1 MGPMEERVQRLLE
14 PTVTSLGYELL
25 GVEYLSQGKHSRLR
39 LYIDSPDGIG
49 LEDCTMVS
57 HQASGVLDVEDPIK
71 GQYAL
76 EVSSPGL
83 DRPLFTPAHYEK
95 YIGQQ
100 VKLRSKLPVNG
111 QRNFAGEIHA
121 VENEDIY
128 ISMENGEEL
137 KIACHEIDQANLVP
151 EI

>member
-14 PTVTSLGYELL
+14 PTISSLGYELL

-39 LYIDSPDGIG
+39 IYIDGPNGIG
-49 LEDCTMVS
+49 LEDCTKVS

-83 DRPLFTPAHYEK
+83 DRPLFKPDHYAAYVGE
-95 YIGQQ
+95 Q
-100 VKLRSKLPVNG
+100 VKLRTRLPVNG
-111 QRNFAGEIHA
+111 QRNFTGKITA
-121 VENEDIY
+121 VEQDVIY
-128 ISMENGEEL
+128 IGMENGEEL
-137 KIACHEIDQANLVP
+137 KIACDEIEQANLIP

>member
-1 MGPMEERVQRLLE
+1 MATKEQQIQALLE
-14 PTVTSLGYELL
+14 PTIEAMGFELW
-25 GVEYLSQGKHSRLR
+25 GVEYLSQGKYSVLR
-39 LYIDSPDGIG
+39 LFIDAEEGITVD
-49 LEDCTMVS
+49 DCAAVS
-57 HQASGVLDVEDPIK
+57 GQAGSLLDVEDPIK